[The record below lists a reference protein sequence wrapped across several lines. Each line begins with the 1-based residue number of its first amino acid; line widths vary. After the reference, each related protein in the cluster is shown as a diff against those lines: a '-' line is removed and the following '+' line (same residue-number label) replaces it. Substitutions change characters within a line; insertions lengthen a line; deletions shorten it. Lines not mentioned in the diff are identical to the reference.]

1 MIGFLSPKGLALL
14 KPMAIPLAFLAWTW
28 VCFFSVVAFVAAL
41 KHYCSVTGAGAS
53 ASAGSGAGA
62 GVGAGL

>member
-1 MIGFLSPKGLALL
+1 MIGFLSPKDLALL

-41 KHYCSVTGAGAS
+41 KH
-53 ASAGSGAGA
+53 
-62 GVGAGL
+62 

>member
-1 MIGFLSPKGLALL
+1 MTRNDFAWFVIVMIGFLSPKGLALL

-41 KHYCSVTGAGAS
+41 KH
-53 ASAGSGAGA
+53 
-62 GVGAGL
+62 

>member
-28 VCFFSVVAFVAAL
+28 VCFFSVAAFVAAL
-41 KHYCSVTGAGAS
+41 NINVQSQVQVQVQAQ
-53 ASAGSGAGA
+53 
-62 GVGAGL
+62 VQVQVQV